1 MSIIS
6 SITSKLPST
15 AKVVTTGA
23 GLVALGMVLS
33 DAHYNGKMQSD
44 LYASGKDAASTMY
57 YLNNSMYLTSGSKT
71 QEKIKNLSFTTELDQ
86 TWKRFFNEGI
96 GYIKGFANM
105 LGRHIV
111 PLALGA
117 GALIGRDKTLGK
129 ISTASLGLY
138 AGYQFI
144 KNFFGIG
151 TPQGIKFD

>member
-6 SITSKLPST
+6 RIRSVLPSAST
-15 AKVVTTGA
+15 VITRGA
-23 GLVALGMVLS
+23 GLAALGMVIS
-33 DAHYNGKMQSD
+33 DANYMGKMKSD
-44 LYASGKDAASTMY
+44 LYASEKDAASTMY

-96 GYIKGFANM
+96 GYIKGFGTM
-105 LGRHIV
+105 LGTHIV
-111 PLALGA
+111 PLVLGA
-117 GALIGRDKTLGK
+117 GALAGGKNLAK
-129 ISTASLGLY
+129 ISTGGLGIY

-151 TPQGIKFD
+151 TPQGIKLD